1 LCIIVSQIATLV
13 LSSSNQEANI
23 AELKSEICQLQALLD
38 RRSSPGADAAQQ
50 LKELEASRRRE
61 VELLKERT
69 HDLTIELKQTKR
81 KLLSATGQLDNAMAQ
96 LKVANTMPDV
106 QDLAGRLVI
115 AEQGQKMLRTE
126 NIDKLKE
133 RDAAIANLLQSV
145 QANEGVIS
153 NLRNDIDNFKRK
165 LNDSIEENRRLQHES
180 EIFATQVGDF
190 NTC

>member
-1 LCIIVSQIATLV
+1 LCLIASQIATLV
-13 LSSSNQEANI
+13 LSSSNLEANI
-23 AELKSEICQLQALLD
+23 AELKLEIWQLQTLLD
-38 RRSSPGADAAQQ
+38 RRSSPGADASQQ

-81 KLLSATGQLDNAMAQ
+81 KLLSATGQLESAMTQ

-106 QDLAGRLVI
+106 QDLAGRLII
-115 AEQGQKMLRTE
+115 AEQAQKMLRTE

-133 RDAAIANLLQSV
+133 RDAAITNLLQSV

-153 NLRNDIDNFKRK
+153 SLQNDIDNFKTK

-190 NTC
+190 NTD

>member
-1 LCIIVSQIATLV
+1 
-13 LSSSNQEANI
+13 
-23 AELKSEICQLQALLD
+23 
-38 RRSSPGADAAQQ
+38 
-50 LKELEASRRRE
+50 
-61 VELLKERT
+61 
-69 HDLTIELKQTKR
+69 
-81 KLLSATGQLDNAMAQ
+81 
-96 LKVANTMPDV
+96 MPDV